1 MDRFL
6 QMRIFVAVVDHG
18 SFAKAAQQLLMSPSG
33 VTRAIAALEQRLG
46 ILLLSRNTR
55 RLQLTD
61 AGRRFADDCKRLL
74 LDMDDASEA
83 SRGVQDE
90 LSGPL
95 VVSAPVL
102 FGEQVLTPIITEFLT
117 RHPKVQLR
125 LLLSDQLLNL
135 ADEGIHVALRIAP
148 TQSGYERCDIV
159 GYVRRVV
166 CASPA
171 YLAEHGT
178 PETPQQLLTHRLI
191 DAQTVGP
198 WAFVQGHSMF
208 QLPITPWLRVNANQ
222 AALSAA
228 EAGFGITHLMSYQVA
243 SALAAGR
250 LQPVLTDYQTA
261 TIPVQLVCPAGRR
274 PTPKT
279 LRFIEFCTSHLRD
292 HPALLTE

>member
-1 MDRFL
+1 MDRFS
-6 QMRIFVAVVDHG
+6 QMSIFVAVVDSG

-55 RLQLTD
+55 RVQLTD
-61 AGRRFADDCKRLL
+61 AGRRFAQDCKRILL
-74 LDMDDASEA
+74 ELDDASEA

-95 VVSAPVL
+95 LVSAPVL
-102 FGEQVLTPIITEFLT
+102 FGEQVLTPIVSEFLAQ
-117 RHPKVQLR
+117 HPKVQLR
-125 LLLSDQLLNL
+125 LLLSDQLVNL

-148 TQSGYERCDIV
+148 VQSGYELCETV
-159 GYVRRVV
+159 GFVRRVV

-171 YLAEHGT
+171 YVAEHGA
-178 PETPQQLLTHRLI
+178 PQTPQQLLTHKLI

-198 WAFVQGHSMF
+198 WAFVEGHSMF

-222 AALSAA
+222 AALAAA
-228 EAGFGITHLMSYQVA
+228 EAGAGITRLMSYQVA
-243 SALAAGR
+243 PALAAGR
-250 LQPVLTDYQTA
+250 LQLLLTDYQTA

-279 LRFIEFCTSHLRD
+279 LRFIEFCARQLRG